1 MDFKQNEK
9 YFRSNNTHVYIGI
22 AMLAVGVALVVLQR
36 AFWLYF
42 YLFTIGLALAVIGA
56 LLAFVPKWGR
66 SSDKDIDE
74 QIKNETDGYLKK
86 KIDELA
92 LYGALS
98 PNADSIVIAGYIFDS
113 ENALVRRG
121 LDGKI
126 RASEYSVAAIIITK
140 NSVVTSKKTF
150 SLTDDRKSEETNEF
164 LFTDTDR
171 VEVTDRMTEFH
182 DGKNNCEMKTSEF
195 VIYREG
201 INVFRAP
208 TAPNALVESAAE
220 NINMLIKRAKAEN

>member
-9 YFRSNNTHVYIGI
+9 YFRSNNTHFYIGI
-22 AMLAVGVALVVLQR
+22 AMLAVGVALAV
-36 AFWLYF
+36 F
-42 YLFTIGLALAVIGA
+42 YRFTIGLALAVIGA
-56 LLAFVPKWGR
+56 ILAFVPKWSR

-86 KIDELA
+86 KIDELD

-121 LDGKI
+121 LDSKI

-140 NSVVTSKKTF
+140 NSVVASKKTF
-150 SLTDDRKSEETNEF
+150 SLTDDRKNEETNEF